1 MTLVARLK
9 GKKINGTREDVLFPS
24 RADLVNGL
32 NERITAVA
40 GNGNGQNGIE
50 LADVTNISA
59 ISGNA
64 KVYLKWTD
72 PDDLVYNNAT
82 LARWI
87 GTKVVRKVGSAPTNA
102 DDGTVVLNST
112 TKNAYASN
120 AYEDTGLIN
129 GTTYYYRFF
138 PSTAAGTCTAGTYLD
153 ATPNLYTPNIA
164 VSEDNVTLYSGESAS
179 IKTITVSSDSDGTFS
194 VTSSDTS
201 VVTATISGSTVN
213 ITYVNAGTATVTVT
227 QAANGDYST
236 GTKDISVTA
245 CQGLRY
251 GYRIK
256 KNESD
261 PSTRVEYLYDAKGL
275 TPASMNF
282 DTGVFNYGD
291 WSDKWFVTENKPLML
306 KSDGTVDYYLDPADY
321 TKKQDGTSSDVAN
334 TSYDGNAMA
343 QFPLCYVY
351 RYEDENYEYEI
362 VSNVKYDENYEAFAH
377 TRADGTIANFFYR
390 ALFGASGDS
399 SKLRSLSGQ
408 SLAQSLNTDAQISG
422 ATANGSKWY
431 FDTWSQRELIRTL
444 LILMGKSTD
453 TQSVFGKGNCCQGNA
468 SNLLTTGTLKDKGQ
482 FYGYNTENQQVKVFH
497 IEGFWGDQWLRT
509 AGLIN
514 NSGTIYVK
522 MTPEGQG
529 YRITDVTGYN
539 NTGITPPSDGYIKGM
554 KCSKYGMIPTASGGS
569 ESTYYADY
577 HWTNNSQLDYLFSG
591 DSAPVTSGRGGVF
604 AFVVNA
610 APSHAYWHIG
620 CALSCEQP
628 ATT

>member
-9 GKKINGTREDVLFPS
+9 GKKINGEREDVFFPS
-24 RADLVNGL
+24 KADLVNGL

-40 GNGNGQNGIE
+40 GNASGIE
-50 LADVTNISA
+50 LADVTSVSVIPN
-59 ISGNA
+59 NA

-72 PDDLVYNNAT
+72 PDDLVLNDAT
-82 LARWI
+82 LTRWAS
-87 GTKVVRKVGSAPTNA
+87 TKVIRKVGSAPANVN
-102 DDGTVVLNST
+102 DGTLVVNST
-112 TKNAYASN
+112 TKNAYASS
-120 AYEDTGLIN
+120 AYEDTGLTN

-138 PSTAAGTCTAGTYLD
+138 PLTSAGTYKAGTCLN
-153 ATPNLYTPNIA
+153 ATPNLNTPNITA
-164 VSEDNVTLYSGESAS
+164 SEDNITLYSRSSAS
-179 IKTITVSSDSDGTFS
+179 AKTITISSDSSGAFS
-194 VTSSDTS
+194 VISSDTS
-201 VVTATISGSTVN
+201 IATATISGSTVT
-213 ITYVNAGTATVTVT
+213 ITYVNAGTATVTVA
-227 QAANGDYST
+227 QAANGNYSN
-236 GTKDISVTA
+236 GTKNISVTA
-245 CQGLRY
+245 CRDVRY

-261 PSTRVEYLYDAKGL
+261 PSARVEYLYDAVGL

-282 DTGVFNYGD
+282 NTGVFDYGS
-291 WSDKWFVTENKPLML
+291 WGDKWFVTENKPLML
-306 KSDGTVDYYLDPADY
+306 KSDGTVGYYLNPRDY
-321 TKKQDGTSSDVAN
+321 TQKANGTSSDVAN
-334 TSYDGNAMA
+334 TNYDGNAMA

-408 SLAQSLNTDAQISG
+408 SLTQSLTTDQQITG

-529 YRITDVTGYN
+529 YRVTDVTGYN
-539 NTGITPPSDGYIKGM
+539 NTGITPPSNGYIKGM

-577 HWTNNSQLDYLFSG
+577 HWANNSQLDYLLSG
-591 DSAPVTSGRGGVF
+591 GGAYFTSGHGGVF
-604 AFVVNA
+604 SFGVHF
-610 APSHAYWHIG
+610 APSYAGWHFG

>member
-9 GKKINGTREDVLFPS
+9 GKKINGEREDVFFPS
-24 RADLVNGL
+24 KADLVNGL

-40 GNGNGQNGIE
+40 GNASGIE
-50 LADVTNISA
+50 LADVTKVSVIPN
-59 ISGNA
+59 NA

-72 PDDLVYNNAT
+72 PDDLVLNDAT
-82 LARWI
+82 LTRWA
-87 GTKVVRKVGSAPTNA
+87 GTKVIRKIGSAPANVN
-102 DDGTVVLNST
+102 DGTVVVNST
-112 TKNAYASN
+112 TKNAYASS
-120 AYEDTGLIN
+120 AYEDAGLTN

-138 PSTAAGTCTAGTYLD
+138 PLTSAGTYKTGACLN
-153 ATPNLYTPNIA
+153 ATPNLNTPNITA
-164 VSEDNVTLYSGESAS
+164 SENSVTLYSRSSAS
-179 IKTITVSSDSDGTFS
+179 TKTITITSDSSGAFS
-194 VTSSDTS
+194 VISSDTS
-201 VVTATISGSTVN
+201 IATATISGSTVT
-213 ITYVNAGTATVTVT
+213 ITYVNAGTAIVTIE
-227 QAANGDYST
+227 QAANGNYSN

-245 CQGLRY
+245 CRDVRY

-261 PSTRVEYLYDAKGL
+261 PSARVEYLYDAVGL

-282 DTGVFNYGD
+282 NTGVFDYGS
-291 WSDKWFVTENKPLML
+291 WGDKWFVTENKPLML
-306 KSDGTVDYYLDPADY
+306 KSDGTVGYYLNPRDY
-321 TKKQDGTSSDVAN
+321 TQKANGTSSDIAN
-334 TSYDGNAMA
+334 TNYDGNAMA

-390 ALFGASGDS
+390 ALFGASGDN

-408 SLAQSLNTDAQISG
+408 SLAQSLTTEQQISG
-422 ATANGSKWY
+422 ATANGAKWY

-529 YRITDVTGYN
+529 YRVTDVTGYN
-539 NTGITPPSDGYIKGM
+539 NTGITPPSSGYIKGM

-577 HWTNNSQLDYLFSG
+577 HWTNNNQLDYLISG
-591 DSAPVTSGRGGVF
+591 ASANYTSGHGGVF
-604 AFVVNA
+604 SFVVHN
-610 APSHAYWHIG
+610 APSNAYWNFG